1 MATKIQVVNIK
12 HPRIKLIDEKN
23 ENLKEKKRLSNLL
36 VWILVLLVLVSL
48 LELILL
54 FA

>member
-12 HPRIKLIDEKN
+12 HPRIKLIEKKN
-23 ENLKEKKRLSNLL
+23 EFEKEKRKLSNLL
-36 VWILVLLVLVSL
+36 VWILVFLIIMTLFDM
-48 LELILL
+48 ILL